1 MQAQRIV
8 PDGDWDAFMASARTT
23 LPACIRINGSG
34 KFAEAIRE
42 ELRNNFVAAIA
53 GLSPEEADG
62 ETITPPF
69 ALPWCAAAL
78 LGVAVALR
86 RGIRRSRRCI
96 ERPNPFGFARP
107 RRRRYPDALAWQVN
121 YSRAQVRPGIARAR
135 RPPCLTVCMSPL
147 CGHSCASC
155 LCLRACTSG

>member
-1 MQAQRIV
+1 MLAQNGSAAQRNARNAAAADARTVRNVQAQRIV

-78 LGVAVALR
+78 LGVAKALR
-86 RGIRRSRRCI
+86 RGIRRSRRRF
-96 ERPNPFGFARP
+96 ERPNPFALR
-107 RRRRYPDALAWQVN
+107 ALA
-121 YSRAQVRPGIARAR
+121 AGIPTRWRGRSTTAARRCALVLRAR
-135 RPPCLTVCMSPL
+135 IAHL
-147 CGHSCASC
+147 A
-155 LCLRACTSG
+155 